1 MSPNDEKHPYE
12 QPAPTRS
19 HQENRAE
26 RRAREAEQR
35 RRQKRAPRE
44 EHVSP

>member
-1 MSPNDEKHPYE
+1 MSPDNYQPAPYE
-12 QPAPTRS
+12 QPTPSR
-19 HQENRAE
+19 ENRSE
-26 RRAREAEQR
+26 RRAREAEER